1 MSQQVSYF
9 TRAALALFFGVSV
22 LHAHPMGNFSVNH
35 YARIEVG
42 QPSTNV
48 LFVLDLAEL
57 PSFELMQRWGL
68 QAQSPHAEL
77 ERKAIAEARVWTRQL
92 QFTANGKRIT
102 PVFERGE
109 FVMTDGAGGLPVMRI
124 SSHLKLA
131 AEPGTLEYADKT
143 YPDRTAGWKEV
154 VVVTRG
160 AAALGKSS
168 AGSTERSGGLAAYP
182 QDPAVSPPQDLTA
195 SVEWKG
201 APGAV
206 PVTVS
211 EAVKPVEPPVAPAA
225 SVTVAPTVAAQPAA
239 ALPAGKT
246 GATVAEPNAMGQVR
260 RGDFLSQTLQGKEI
274 GWGLGLICVA
284 VSFWFGALH
293 ALEPGHGKTMVA
305 AYLVGER
312 GTPRHAI
319 LLGGM
324 VTFTHTVSVFILG
337 LLTMFLSQYIMP
349 DVISKW
355 LGVISGLTI
364 VWIGGLLLYRR
375 AKSLAGVV
383 GHSHGHSHSHDHGHA
398 HVHAAEEN
406 AHLQAAEPHSHTH
419 DGVHFHTHEPAAAV
433 AQTHSHETHSHSHGD
448 GNSHT
453 HEPVPA
459 VAHTHSH
466 EPHSHSHDG
475 VHFHTHEP
483 VAALAQTHSHSH
495 GDGHSHTREPA
506 PAVAHTHSHVK
517 AAHSH
522 SHDHGHSHSH
532 GGLTHTHDGHT
543 HSHVV
548 EGEISMK
555 SLIALGASGGLV
567 PCPSALV
574 LLLAAVSVG
583 RTGFGLLLLV
593 SFSLGLA
600 LVLMATGLAVLYAKR
615 FFPERKDRK
624 ASPFFRIMPVV
635 SAAVIFLIGVVLTG
649 NALGL
654 IPVIRFFG

>member
-1 MSQQVSYF
+1 MSQRVSYL
-9 TRAALALFFGVSV
+9 TQAALALVFSVSIV
-22 LHAHPMGNFSVNH
+22 QAHPMGNFSVNH

-68 QAQSPHAEL
+68 KAQSSHAEL
-77 ERKAIAEARVWTRQL
+77 ERKAIAEARVWSRQL

-109 FVMTDGAGGLPVMRI
+109 FMMTDGAGGLPVMRI

-154 VVVTRG
+154 VVVARG

-211 EAVKPVEPPVAPAA
+211 NAVKPLEQPVAPAA
-225 SVTVAPTVAAQPAA
+225 SVAVAPTLAIPPTA
-239 ALPAGKT
+239 KT

-375 AKSLAGVV
+375 ARSLSGVV

-398 HVHAAEEN
+398 HVHGADGK
-406 AHLQAAEPHSHTH
+406 AHLHAA
-419 DGVHFHTHEPAAAV
+419 
-433 AQTHSHETHSHSHGD
+433 
-448 GNSHT
+448 
-453 HEPVPA
+453 
-459 VAHTHSH
+459 

-475 VHFHTHEP
+475 VHFHTHES
-483 VAALAQTHSHSH
+483 AAVVQTHSH
-495 GDGHSHTREPA
+495 GDGHSHTHEPSS
-506 PAVAHTHSHVK
+506 AVAHTHSHDGGHTHSHEPSAVAHTHSHEK
-517 AAHSH
+517 SAHSH
-522 SHDHGHSHSH
+522 SHDHGHEHSH

-583 RTGFGLLLLV
+583 RTGFGLLLLI

-615 FFPERKDRK
+615 FFPERKDRT
-624 ASPFFRIMPVV
+624 SHPFFRIMPVI
-635 SAAVIFLIGVVLTG
+635 SAAVILLIGVVLTG

>member
-1 MSQQVSYF
+1 MSQRVSYL

-154 VVVTRG
+154 VVVARG

-211 EAVKPVEPPVAPAA
+211 EAVKPVEQPVARETVPVPVVATVPA
-225 SVTVAPTVAAQPAA
+225 SPTA
-239 ALPAGKT
+239 KT
-246 GATVAEPNAMGQVR
+246 GATVVEPNAMGQVR

-483 VAALAQTHSHSH
+483 VAALAQTHSH
-495 GDGHSHTREPA
+495 GDGHSHTHEPA
-506 PAVAHTHSHVK
+506 PTVAHTHSHVK

-583 RTGFGLLLLV
+583 RTGFGLLLLI

-624 ASPFFRIMPVV
+624 AGPFFRIMPVV